1 MKLTQEQA
9 VNLAAAMAVA
19 EGMCSDAEVYERKLY
34 ACPKEVKVLAEAFD
48 AILTHAI
55 AQGLV
60 VEAAPIK
67 PFVDLRQL

>member
-9 VNLAAAMAVA
+9 INLAAAMAVA
-19 EGMCSDAEVYERKLY
+19 EGMCPSAEVYERKIY
-34 ACPKEVKVLAEAFD
+34 AKPDEVAVMQEAFSS
-48 AILTHAI
+48 ILTHAI

-67 PFVDLRQL
+67 PFVDLRTV